1 MMRAG
6 PFFAAAAGG
15 LVAIGLVVPALRA
28 EYQPKGKRDPM
39 IPLLTGDGQ
48 RIHPPGYDEE
58 VPTGITG
65 LALQGIVYDPR
76 AESYA
81 IINGEIVREKEEV
94 QGMKVLKIRPAEVTI
109 LAEGQEH
116 LLRLPIPELPEEKP
130 ARESGTSK
138 EEVSIP

>member
-1 MMRAG
+1 MRRAG
-6 PFFAAAAGG
+6 GIFCFILGFC
-15 LVAIGLVVPALRA
+15 LVVPSLWAA
-28 EYQPKGKRDPM
+28 YQPKGKRDPM
-39 IPLLTGDGQ
+39 IPLLTAEGQ

-116 LLRLPIPELPEEKP
+116 LLRLPQVEVPEERS
-130 ARESGTSK
+130 ARESRSSD